1 MSNSLS
7 RVMAMLRHIPRHPRK
22 IDTNALSRR
31 LERAGYTIS
40 IRSIQRD
47 LNDLSCIL
55 PLVADN
61 GRPQG
66 WSWQADADPFH
77 LPFLDPQAALTFH
90 LVQRHLSALLPES
103 TLDYLAPWFRTATAV
118 LEANDH
124 GVTRWP
130 DKVRVLPRGLRL
142 RSPPIDPGV
151 HATLYDALLRE
162 RQVTIRYLPR
172 QATAPKEYVVHPLG
186 VVARDTVIYLVCTMR
201 NFTDVR
207 QLALHRM
214 RSAIML
220 DEPCNRPEGFDLD
233 AYIADGAFGYS
244 ESGDTIQLE
253 ARFTSDAAAHLFEY
267 PLADDQRIV
276 PDGTGAVR
284 VSATV
289 LDTKELR
296 WWLLGF
302 GDQVTVLGPPR
313 LRDRMRDTVAGMA
326 AAYGLMTA
334 SVA

>member
-1 MSNSLS
+1 MSNTLS

-22 IDTNALSRR
+22 IDTTALLHQ
-31 LERAGYTIS
+31 LERAGYDIS

-90 LVQRHLSALLPES
+90 LVQRHLNTLLPES
-103 TLDYLAPWFRTATAV
+103 TLSYLAPWFRTATAV

-142 RSPPIDPGV
+142 QSPPIDAAV
-151 HATLYDALLRE
+151 HATLYDALLQE
-162 RQVTIRYLPR
+162 RQVMVRYQQR
-172 QATAPKEYVVHPLG
+172 QATEPKEYLVHPLG
-186 VVARDTVIYLVCTMR
+186 VVTRDTVIYLVCTMW

-214 RSAIML
+214 QSATIL
-220 DEPCNRPEGFDLD
+220 DEACNRPKEFCLD
-233 AYIADGAFGYS
+233 AYIAAGAFGYPESS
-244 ESGDTIQLE
+244 ETIRLE
-253 ARFTSDAAAHLFEY
+253 ARFTTGAAAHLHEC
-267 PLADDQRIV
+267 PLADDQQIV
-276 PDGTGAVR
+276 PDGSGGVR
-284 VSATV
+284 VTAT
-289 LDTKELR
+289 LHDTKELR

-313 LRDRMRDTVAGMA
+313 LREQIRDTVAGMG
-326 AAYGLMTA
+326 AAYGLVPA
-334 SVA
+334 SAA